1 MSGNIGQNADPQRK
15 TVELSERDVRDA
27 ARLLN
32 AIASAGIQP
41 CVAASGRFTREQLVA
56 RARQQIAHRKRRA
69 QQFPK
74 GIFGEPAWD
83 MLLVLYVSDG
93 FEPET
98 IRDLREQAGLTHS
111 TALRWLDYLE
121 SQKLVGRKSHL
132 TDKRSAYI
140 ELTETA
146 REKLD
151 QYFSGYF
158 NGDPILR

>member
-1 MSGNIGQNADPQRK
+1 MSETIDQSSAPKRK
-15 TVELSERDVRDA
+15 SVELSDRDVRDA
-27 ARLLN
+27 ARLLSV
-32 AIASAGIQP
+32 IA
-41 CVAASGRFTREQLVA
+41 AATTTNPVQGSFSRDELIA
-56 RARQQIAHRKRRA
+56 RARQQITHRKRRS
-69 QQFPK
+69 QQFPR

-93 FEPET
+93 FAPET

-121 SQKLVGRKSHL
+121 SQDLIARKSHL

-140 ELTETA
+140 ELTERA

-151 QYFSGYF
+151 QYFSGYLHD
-158 NGDPILR
+158 DPIIR